1 MANPFV
7 QVYAL
12 SYELID
18 NKGVI
23 WSKPE
28 DALGQNITELS
39 YAAAVCESEED
50 TYIYRASFNRE
61 ELIRDIP
68 EGSVVSKVTFRARYK
83 GDAGGSYSLVEVKGP
98 DMTRGDKHESL
109 GFVPTTIEGE
119 EYDTSAIEDTLEYVA
134 TYSEANFPDLADV
147 TSPYFAFELY
157 FHVKSSTTSCNIKL
171 FQIQMEVEYTEG
183 LLPSYTLTEPS
194 FSPNALEYGGSINLG
209 TVLVSSVNR
218 LTFHIVNSS
227 EAKLSYPAGGIYTDT
242 GTMKIANC
250 PVTGVAAYSQDAGT
264 EITFNVD
271 CSAGVAGTYTGT
283 LYIST
288 DDPTYPLFYITIF
301 FTAIAAPPQGHP
313 VIALKYNNVV
323 VAKNGILS
331 IPSVPEDISTTATVV
346 VSNSGTDALSIS
358 VISVTGDG
366 TVASG
371 SVGTG
376 STIVQNSSGN
386 INLNLQTSDLGNKSV
401 RISVVSNDPTNNV
414 YTITLNYAILPQA
427 KLDFVLSGTA
437 IVDGAEFSLGTLDR
451 GKSFTKSYSLK
462 NSGIYKSIVI
472 NSVSVSGDVQIQGT
486 PAFPLTLTPN
496 NANAGVF
503 TLVFPT
509 DVVGLKTGTLTIDWN
524 EAT

>member
-1 MANPFV
+1 MANPTV
-7 QVYAL
+7 QVYAF
-12 SYELID
+12 SYELLD
-18 NKGVI
+18 NKGVN
-23 WSKPE
+23 WSDPSR
-28 DALGQNITELS
+28 AIGQNDTEEG
-39 YAAAVCESEED
+39 YASSVCEGEVD
-50 TYIYRASFNRE
+50 TFIYRTSFDRE
-61 ELIRDIP
+61 VLLRDIP
-68 EGSVVSKVTFRARYK
+68 DGSVVSKITFRVKYK
-83 GDAGGSYSLVEVKGP
+83 GDTGGIYSTVSVEGP
-98 DMTRGDKHESL
+98 DMTSGSKHTSL
-109 GFVPTTIEGE
+109 GFVPTTIEND
-119 EYDTSAIEDTLEYVA
+119 EYNTETNDNTFEYLA
-134 TYSEANFPDLADV
+134 TYSEANFPDL
-147 TSPYFAFELY
+147 SNIISQYFAFEFY
-157 FHVKSSTTSCNIKL
+157 FHVKNSTTSCNVKL
-171 FQIQMEVEYTEG
+171 FEIRMEVEYAEG
-183 LLPSYTLTEPS
+183 RFPSYTLTEPS
-194 FSPNALEYGGSINLG
+194 FSPNALQYGDSINLG
-209 TVLVSSVNR
+209 TVLVSTVNR
-218 LTFHIVNSS
+218 LTFHVMNSDV
-227 EAKLSYPAGGIYTDT
+227 KLTYPAGGIYTDT

-250 PVTGVAAYSQDAGT
+250 PVTVSGVYSQNAGE

-271 CSAGVAGTYTGT
+271 CSAGSVGSYSGN
-283 LYIST
+283 LYLST
-288 DDPTYPLFYITIF
+288 DDPTYPLFYITISF
-301 FTAIAAPPQGHP
+301 IAIAAPPQGHP

-331 IPSVPEDISTTATVV
+331 IPSAPEDISTTATVV
-346 VSNSGTDALSIS
+346 VNNSGTDALSIS

-414 YTITLNYAILPQA
+414 YSITLNYAILPQA

-437 IVDGAEFSLGTLDR
+437 VVDGDEFSLGTLDR

-496 NANAGVF
+496 NANAGAF